1 MANTLLTNDVIA
13 QAALA
18 TLYEKTVMLP
28 LVYSDVSSE
37 WQRSQKIGD
46 TVNIRKPAVFTAN
59 KFDPVVR
66 NITVQN
72 ATETSVPVTLNHI
85 PDVSFQVTSEDLTLE
100 VTDFAEQ
107 FLAPALEAISQYID
121 REILKLRDDI
131 TQEAGAGAIVDPAN
145 PAYDESLLWHKPE
158 VLIEAG
164 RVLDLRN
171 VPESQRTAVVGPTTK
186 AKWLNSDLLKR
197 VDQSGDTAALR
208 RASIGNDLFGFAGY
222 QTQNVGQPA
231 QSPTTGQPTTEVG
244 LAFHKT
250 AFAFA
255 SAPLAV
261 DPSSNGVTRN
271 YKGLNLRIVSDYDIK
286 SKATIFSIDTLFGVK
301 TLDPNRAVL
310 LKGADAA

>member
-85 PDVSFQVTSEDLTLE
+85 PDVSFQVTAEDLTLE
-100 VTDFAEQ
+100 VTAFAEQ

-145 PAYDESLLWHKPE
+145 PAYDESLLWNKPE

-231 QSPTTGQPTTEVG
+231 QPPTTGQPTTEVG